1 VEQDEEVPGPLVQNP
16 VQVAP
21 VVAAKLPQLAVD
33 LRAVRER
40 ERRVVV
46 GDPVQ
51 QADLEVDL
59 LLALWGEPVD
69 ELVEGSRPSWSR

>member
-1 VEQDEEVPGPLVQNP
+1 VQNP

-21 VVAAKLPQLAVD
+21 VVAAKLPQLALD

-40 ERRVVV
+40 QRRVVV

-51 QADLEVDL
+51 QADLEVDFL
-59 LLALWGEPVD
+59 PPLGANASMKSLT
-69 ELVEGSRPSWSR
+69 GSRPSSSR